1 MLELRLSELA
11 QSLGVACETDD
22 AVVTGLAID
31 SRAVKPGDLFV
42 AIDGEQVDGHDF
54 SDKALDNGAAAIACT
69 RAIDVAAPHIKAS
82 DSHQVCAIYG
92 PWLGDRNNRQCWQ
105 NDREILS

>member
-11 QSLGVACETDD
+11 QSLGVACETVD

-42 AIDGEQVDGHDF
+42 AIDGAH
-54 SDKALDNGAAAIACT
+54 
-69 RAIDVAAPHIKAS
+69 
-82 DSHQVCAIYG
+82 
-92 PWLGDRNNRQCWQ
+92 NRQCWQ
-105 NDREILS
+105 IDREILS